1 MIQRGRTDLG
11 QMIQQSSGTGQSLAQ
26 ENQNLKVII
35 QTMKNEMD
43 TIVERIKS
51 EYVIHSPKSEDQQYV
66 RLQQV
71 VISKNQKIDD
81 LKQENESLK
90 DQLTK
95 LKAERERLI
104 EISNDLRADLNRS
117 QRLVND
123 LMTKITVSPK
133 MPPNGMISP
142 QTQDQPV

>member
-123 LMTKITVSPK
+123 LMTKITVGPK

>member
-123 LMTKITVSPK
+123 LMTKITVNPK

>member
-11 QMIQQSSGTGQSLAQ
+11 QMIQQSSGTGHSLAQ
-26 ENQNLKVII
+26 ENQNLKVVI

-51 EYVIHSPKSEDQQYV
+51 EYVVHSPKSEDQQYV

-71 VISKNQKIDD
+71 VISKNQKIGD

-90 DQLTK
+90 DQLTR

-123 LMTKITVSPK
+123 LMMKITVGPK
-133 MPPNGMISP
+133 MPPNGIASP
-142 QTQDQPV
+142 QTQDQPA